1 MLKYSIA
8 KLLQTIRASLCN
20 FLFLIKSFWTLKF
33 PTTTKTFVGWVL
45 KKELKI
51 LHILLAARDD
61 DIMLLKVQG
70 CFLLWS
76 NSTKGPSC
84 ISKTKAAELK
94 LCWLTSLLR
103 PNPFLIHLQTYVHWE
118 STQDP
123 VEKQIVGD
131 FLYIQTSQTRT
142 QSTLQIRLVKIKK
155 VDGEND
161 SMRGGQNHSANFFA
175 LLFSPFF
182 PRHLLCSQSFVCILL
197 LEKGNWSSSGRL
209 TGVRGKVLK
218 SIWHLSAWIFYHAS
232 TIINFANATG
242 KCIMFRRFFAKW

>member
-103 PNPFLIHLQTYVHWE
+103 PNSFLIHLQTYVHWE

-155 VDGEND
+155 VDGAEEKTTLCAAVKITQPTFL
-161 SMRGGQNHSANFFA
+161 RYFFP
-175 LLFSPFF
+175 LFS
-182 PRHLLCSQSFVCILL
+182 LAI
-197 LEKGNWSSSGRL
+197 SSVL
-209 TGVRGKVLK
+209 KVLFV
-218 SIWHLSAWIFYHAS
+218 SFY
-232 TIINFANATG
+232 
-242 KCIMFRRFFAKW
+242 